1 MFQVLLGFVGFV
13 LVANALVGER
23 GLMESIKARRQSGEL
38 ARSIAELKREN
49 ARFREEA
56 RRLRKDPRAIEQIA
70 RQELGFVSPGE
81 WLFIV
86 KDLPPPSQRA
96 R

>member
-1 MFQVLLGFVGFV
+1 MFQVLLGFLGFV
-13 LVANALVGER
+13 LVANALIGER
-23 GLMESIKARRQSGEL
+23 GLMESMKARRQSGEL
-38 ARSIAELKREN
+38 TRAIAELKREN

-56 RRLRKDPRAIEQIA
+56 RRLLKDPRAIGHIA
-70 RQELGFVSPGE
+70 RQELGLVSPGE
-81 WLFIV
+81 LLFIV